1 VLMNGGALSVN
12 KAQEKAVA
20 VLLAGYPGQQG
31 GNAIA
36 DVLFGDYNPGG
47 RLPVTYYK
55 SIDQIPAFENY
66 DMTGK
71 TYRFFSQE
79 PLYPF
84 GFGLSYS
91 TFSYGDLNIPEK
103 AVTGEKVKVSVKVT
117 NTGKVEGDEVVQL
130 YLTDEKASTPR
141 PIRQLEGFSRISL
154 KPGET
159 KDVEFIL
166 EPRQFSIINKKDKR
180 VIEPGYFTI
189 SVGGKQPGFKGYLD
203 TQFTQ
208 VVTGRI
214 RLTGKEVS
222 FPN

>member
-1 VLMNGGALSVN
+1 
-12 KAQEKAVA
+12 
-20 VLLAGYPGQQG
+20 
-31 GNAIA
+31 
-36 DVLFGDYNPGG
+36 
-47 RLPVTYYK
+47 
-55 SIDQIPAFENY
+55 
-66 DMTGK
+66 MTGK

-203 TQFTQ
+203 PQFTQ